1 MNQMDKDLI
10 GKYGQLVGGK
20 RGRWITLLVW
30 LILLAVLNMT
40 LPQASTQKN
49 DTARNLS
56 SELPSQKAKEISGKY
71 FSNGTGTPALLT
83 WYRTGGLTNDD
94 LLQIQK
100 LTQDLEQNPAINQ
113 SSVVPLHRMPLP
125 ALQAQ
130 ISKDGTTLIVPV
142 TFKKGASSVEMEDG
156 INDISEKIDKIFQ
169 NNPLKAKI
177 DSKEL
182 VVRTTGPAG
191 IAVDATKL
199 FSQGDLTLL
208 FGTVAIV
215 LILLLL
221 IYRSPILAIIPLIG
235 VGIAYGVIS
244 PILGWIGESGLAE
257 FDSQS
262 LSIMTVL
269 LFGAGTDY
277 CLFLISSYRR
287 QLEEVDDKFL
297 AMRLAITN
305 SSGAIA
311 MSGLTVVFSLLALLL
326 TKYGAINRFGIPFSL
341 SILIMMLASLTL
353 VPALLSILGRAS
365 FFPFIPNPA
374 KPKKISKIKIGA
386 SVGNIIVKKPWTVTL
401 ITTVFLFAFAL
412 FSLKIQYTFDTL
424 SSFPK
429 DLPSREG
436 FKLISDHYSP
446 GELAPVEVIVKNNQT
461 NSSVKKELETLS
473 YVANVTEGVPSE
485 NDKNFV
491 KYNVKFNIN
500 PYSNEAMDKI
510 PDIEAKVINSL
521 KKEGVNNPSQNV
533 WISGMTAEQHDT
545 KVVTDKDRNIVIPT
559 IIVMI
564 AALLLVYLRSITAT
578 IYLIATVLLSY
589 FSALGLGWVILHYF
603 FGVDAIQ
610 GFIPLYAFVFI
621 VALGE
626 DYNIFMISS
635 IWKKSKVMP
644 LNQAIKEGV
653 SESGAVITSAGLILA
668 ATFMILT
675 TMPIQVLVHFG
686 FITAIGVLLDTFVVR
701 PFLVP
706 AITVL
711 LGKWAFWPSK
721 VKRYSSQEN

>member
-1 MNQMDKDLI
+1 MNKNLT
-10 GKYGQLVGGK
+10 GKYGELVGGR
-20 RGRWITLLVW
+20 RGRWITLAIW
-30 LILLAVLNMT
+30 LILLAVLNLT
-40 LPQASTQKN
+40 LTQASTQKN

-56 SELPSQKAKEISGKY
+56 NDMPSQKAQAISENY
-71 FSNGTGTPALLT
+71 FSDGTGTPALFT
-83 WYRTGGLTNDD
+83 WYRSSGLTNVD
-94 LLQIQK
+94 LQNIQK
-100 LTQDLEQNPAINQ
+100 LTQDLEQNPSEYQ
-113 SSVVPLHRMPLP
+113 SSVVPLHRLPIP
-125 ALQAQ
+125 ALKAQ
-130 ISKDGTTLIVPV
+130 ISSDGTTLILPV
-142 TFKKGASSVEMEDG
+142 TFKKGASSEEMEKG
-156 INDISEKIDKIFQ
+156 IINISEKIDKIFH
-169 NNPLKAKI
+169 NNPIDAKI
-177 DSKEL
+177 GSKEL
-182 VVRTTGPAG
+182 IVRTTGPAG

-199 FSQGDLTLL
+199 FSQGDLALL
-208 FGTVAIV
+208 LGTVAIV

-287 QLEEVDDKFL
+287 QLEEVDDIFL
-297 AMRLAITN
+297 AMKLAISN

-326 TKYGAINRFGIPFSL
+326 TKYGAIHRFGIPFSL

-353 VPALLSILGRAS
+353 VPAILSILGRAS

-374 KPKKISKIKIGA
+374 KPKKISKFKIGT
-386 SVGNIIVKKPWTVTL
+386 NISNLIVKRPWAVTL
-401 ITTVFLFAFAL
+401 ITAFFLLVFAL

-461 NSSVKKELETLS
+461 SSTVKKDLESLP
-473 YVANVTEGVPSE
+473 YVASVSEGIPSE
-485 NDKNFV
+485 KNSDIV
-491 KYNVKFNIN
+491 RYNVKFNIN

-510 PDIEAKVINSL
+510 PDIEAKVVNSL
-521 KKEGVNNPSQNV
+521 KKDGVSKPSQKV
-533 WISGMTAEQHDT
+533 WVAGMTAEQFDT

-559 IIVMI
+559 IIIMI

-635 IWKKSKVMP
+635 IWKKSKEMP
-644 LNQAIKEGV
+644 FTQAIKEGV
-653 SESGAVITSAGLILA
+653 VESGSVITSAGLILA

-686 FITAIGVLLDTFVVR
+686 FITAIGVLLDTFIVR

-711 LGKWAFWPSK
+711 LGKRAFWPSK
-721 VKRYSSQEN
+721 ERRFAVEEN